1 LSVEVK
7 SIEGSS
13 KNKSKKDLESGQGSK
28 GQNSSNPLEKEDE
41 NPLMQGEKKLKE
53 EDRSTEIVTLSKIA
67 AEQMENISGLIC
79 SGANSFLFIEYI
91 YLTLFII
98 LFGTL
103 IHFVAEHKPG
113 QYYTTI
119 AFVTGAYT
127 SIICGYIGMVI
138 ATRANYRTAYK
149 AQ

>member
-1 LSVEVK
+1 
-7 SIEGSS
+7 
-13 KNKSKKDLESGQGSK
+13 
-28 GQNSSNPLEKEDE
+28 
-41 NPLMQGEKKLKE
+41 MQGEKKIN
-53 EDRSTEIVTLSKIA
+53 EDRSTEIVGLSEDGAKEMEKI
-67 AEQMENISGLIC
+67 SDLIC
-79 SGANSFLFIEYI
+79 SGANSFLFTEYL

-103 IHFVAEHKPG
+103 IYFVAEHKPG
-113 QYYTTI
+113 QFYTTI